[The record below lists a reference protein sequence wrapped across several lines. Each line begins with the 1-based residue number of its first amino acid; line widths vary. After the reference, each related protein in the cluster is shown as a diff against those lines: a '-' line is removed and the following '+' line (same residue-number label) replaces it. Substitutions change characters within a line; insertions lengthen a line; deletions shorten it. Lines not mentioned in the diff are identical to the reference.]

1 MDLKDGP
8 RPVGLL
14 RSHSSRQ
21 RAETVTF
28 EYDPAWLA
36 GDGGFAL
43 DPGLPL
49 TPGIFEV
56 TRRGRLSGA
65 LGDSAP
71 DTWGRQLMQRAARL
85 RVRNAG
91 RRTRTL
97 QEVDYLLGVLDDV
110 RLGALRFRATGER
123 RFLAHGVDAVPGLLD
138 IRRMAA
144 IIGRLLRDEE
154 TEEDLRLI
162 LAPGSSLGG
171 ARPKAAVLDREGRL
185 AMAKFPRE
193 TDEYSLETWEE
204 VALRLAERAG
214 IPTPRHELLRFA
226 GRSVLLSR
234 RFDRL
239 ANARIPFVSAMSLT
253 GSMDGEPGSYPEIA
267 DEIARH
273 GADAR
278 ADAAALYRRMV
289 FNVLV
294 SNVDDHLRNHGF
306 LRLDEKGWR
315 LSPAYDLN
323 PTPTDVKAR
332 VLSTRIDLDDG
343 TCSLDLALG
352 TARYFG
358 LSPTAARRITREV
371 GTAVR
376 GWREV
381 ALAVGAAPAE
391 IDRMASAFE
400 HDDLKEALAI
410 RV

>member
-1 MDLKDGP
+1 M
-8 RPVGLL
+8 
-14 RSHSSRQ
+14 
-21 RAETVTF
+21 
-28 EYDPAWLA
+28 
-36 GDGGFAL
+36 
-43 DPGLPL
+43 
-49 TPGIFEV
+49 
-56 TRRGRLSGA
+56 
-65 LGDSAP
+65 
-71 DTWGRQLMQRAARL
+71 
-85 RVRNAG
+85 
-91 RRTRTL
+91 
-97 QEVDYLLGVLDDV
+97 
-110 RLGALRFRATGER
+110 
-123 RFLAHGVDAVPGLLD
+123 AHGVDAVPGLLD

-185 AMAKFPRE
+185 AIAKFPRE

-214 IPTPRHELLRFA
+214 IPTPQHELLRFA

-234 RFDRL
+234 RFDRA
-239 ANARIPFVSAMSLT
+239 ANTRIPFVSAMSLT
-253 GSMDGEPGSYPEIA
+253 GSVDGEPGSYPEIA

-371 GTAVR
+371 GAAVR

-381 ALAVGAAPAE
+381 GQAVGAAPAE
-391 IDRMASAFE
+391 VDRMASAFE